1 MNDPKAMDA
10 ASLLAYS
17 NDELECLFLVMIAC
31 RQHNTLTTSACW
43 SVLVLFLS
51 VVATLARIP
60 TTK

>member
-31 RQHNTLTTSACW
+31 RQHNTVRLLVSPRP
-43 SVLVLFLS
+43 SPVLVC
-51 VVATLARIP
+51 VVATS
-60 TTK
+60 

>member
-31 RQHNTLTTSACW
+31 RQHNTMTTSACW
-43 SVLVLFLS
+43 SVLVLF
-51 VVATLARIP
+51 VFVATS
-60 TTK
+60 